1 MAANIRLMVCHRN
14 RLFRECLILA
24 LSVDHHIEVLAVD
37 DPKTDSLGPLREDGQ
52 DLLLIDASLPDTMA
66 FRLVQRFRTTDRGP
80 RTILLVSSS
89 TPDLIELCLQAGA
102 DGCVL
107 DDDTLDDLRQAID
120 NVVSGRSYC
129 SPQVAHRLCTNI
141 SALGQA
147 NRWTALAGNCELT
160 RRELEILR
168 MIAHRNLSN
177 KQIARELR
185 LSIYTVKNH
194 VRNIIEKLS
203 VDDRQTAARRAVHNG
218 LLSEPVV

>member
-1 MAANIRLMVCHRN
+1 
-14 RLFRECLILA
+14 
-24 LSVDHHIEVLAVD
+24 
-37 DPKTDSLGPLREDGQ
+37 
-52 DLLLIDASLPDTMA
+52 MA